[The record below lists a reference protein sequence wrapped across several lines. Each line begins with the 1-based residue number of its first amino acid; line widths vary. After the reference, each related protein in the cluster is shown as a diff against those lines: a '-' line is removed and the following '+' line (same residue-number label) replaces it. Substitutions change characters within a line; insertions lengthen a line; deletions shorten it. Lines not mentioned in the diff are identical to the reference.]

1 VYSCR
6 FIRPSRKSCHK
17 GSFKHSFRRS
27 RVRKIGGGSASLKSV
42 SGRNKTETEQHIW
55 NECSRLIANAVIYY
69 NTLLLSRVYA
79 QKQAAG
85 DHAAADIVKDISP
98 NAWQH
103 VHLIGAFDFEQTES
117 QIDIDALAARYDDP
131 DFWNRALIEAPDD
144 SLA

>member
-1 VYSCR
+1 MRLAMYR
-6 FIRPSRKSCHK
+6 LIA
-17 GSFKHSFRRS
+17 RS
-27 RVRKIGGGSASLKSV
+27 SSPAMG
-42 SGRNKTETEQHIW
+42 
-55 NECSRLIANAVIYY
+55 CSTFNPRLRRLIANAVIYY

-85 DHAAADIVKDISP
+85 DHVAADIVKEISP

-103 VHLIGAFDFEQTES
+103 VHLIGAFNFEQTES
-117 QIDIDALAARYDDP
+117 HIDIDALAARYDDP